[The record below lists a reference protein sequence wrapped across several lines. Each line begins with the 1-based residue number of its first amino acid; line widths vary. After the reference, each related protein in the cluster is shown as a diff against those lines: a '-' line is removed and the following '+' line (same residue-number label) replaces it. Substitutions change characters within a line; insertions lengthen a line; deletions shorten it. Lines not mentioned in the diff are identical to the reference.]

1 MKQIS
6 TVIVGA
12 GQAGLAMS
20 KCLADRSIAHVVIE
34 RGEVA
39 NSWAHERWDSLKLLT
54 PNWQNRLPGFAY
66 SGSDP
71 DGFMSMPEIVSH
83 LQFYAQKITAP
94 IEDRTT
100 VLSATA
106 QGTGYCVQTSRG
118 NWYCDNLVVASGACA
133 QVRLPQFAQTIP
145 NHITQLTPLNY
156 RNPSQ
161 LGPGGV
167 LVVGASATGVQLA
180 SEIKAAGHEVLLAAG
195 QHIRVPRQYRGF
207 DIQWWMDRTGVL
219 DMSLDEVDDPD
230 RARRVPSLQL
240 IGSKTRPIMD
250 LNALQADGVEI
261 VGRLA
266 GIRDGRALFSG
277 SLANQ
282 CALSDLKMNRL
293 LDGFDD
299 WAATHNLADI
309 AAPHRH
315 AATSV
320 GGNPRLQCDLNTGS
334 IGTIVWATGYQPDFS
349 WLQLPVFDSK
359 DRLQHDGG
367 VIAPGLY
374 VLGLPFLKR
383 RKSALIDGVGGD
395 AEALAD
401 HLTIQATKHA
411 A

>member
-39 NSWAHERWDSLKLLT
+39 NSWGHERWDSLKLLT

-66 SGSDP
+66 AGSDP
-71 DGFMSMPEIVSH
+71 DGFMAMPEIVSH
-83 LQFYAQKITAP
+83 LQFFAQKITAP

-106 QGTGYCVQTSRG
+106 HGTGYCVQTSRG

-133 QVRLPQFAQTIP
+133 QVRLPQFAQSIP
-145 NHITQLTPLNY
+145 NHVSQLTPLNY

-180 SEIKAAGHEVLLAAG
+180 SEIKAAGHEVILAVG

-250 LNALQADGVEI
+250 LNTLQADGVEI

-299 WAATHNLADI
+299 WAANHNPADI
-309 AAPHRH
+309 APPQRH

-334 IGTIVWATGYQPDFS
+334 IGTIVWATGYRPDFS

-367 VIAPGLY
+367 VIVPGLY
-374 VLGLPFLKR
+374 VLGLPFLRR

-401 HLTIQATKHA
+401 HLTVRATKQA

>member
-6 TVIVGA
+6 TVIIGA

-20 KCLADRSIAHVVIE
+20 KSLTDRSIAHVVIE

-66 SGSDP
+66 DGTDP
-71 DGFMSMPEIVSH
+71 DGFMSMPEIVNH

-106 QGTGYCVQTSRG
+106 HGRGYCVQTSRG

-133 QVRLPQFAQTIP
+133 QVHLPNFAQNIP
-145 NHITQLTPLNY
+145 DHITQLTPLNY

-180 SEIKAAGHEVLLAAG
+180 SEIQAAGHEVILAAG
-195 QHIRVPRQYRGF
+195 QHIRVPRQYRGL
-207 DIQWWMDRTGVL
+207 DIQWWMDQTGVL
-219 DMSLDEVDDPD
+219 NMTLDEVDDPD

-261 VGRLA
+261 VGKLA
-266 GIRDGRALFSG
+266 DIRDGRALFSG

-293 LDGFDD
+293 LDGFDV
-299 WAATHNLADI
+299 WAATHNLANLG
-309 AAPHRH
+309 APHRH

-320 GGNPRLQCDLNTGS
+320 GSSPRLQCDLNSGS
-334 IGTIVWATGYQPDFS
+334 IRTIVWATGYQPDFS

-359 DRLQHDGG
+359 ARLQHDGG

-374 VLGLPFLKR
+374 VLGLPFLRR

-395 AEALAD
+395 AQALAD
-401 HLTIQATKHA
+401 HMTIRTTKHA